1 MVKIIQATSVLLR
14 QITNNLFFQ
23 HFQTDLLKQFAIQIF
38 NKYLQCHLS
47 PPDGLR
53 KSTPDQSTGDMDEI
67 EQTDRDRYKEQ
78 LIIIGALGREE
89 PSHALSIL
97 CKLLEEKTRLLQAHL
112 ERIYANSA
120 NLNVS
125 STDGL
130 EQLYEDIL
138 WIILISAN
146 VMSMES
152 VGEQPLI
159 PSEIMQCSKQQLLS
173 GQTDL
178 TTSLK
183 VLALESPVHEDASC
197 DPVLR
202 LTAAVFRLCD
212 IETKAMEANMKTVLS
227 PEITSNL
234 MWFLQMWAESYL
246 LYLSEY
252 YTDVSFIKIFW

>member
-1 MVKIIQATSVLLR
+1 
-14 QITNNLFFQ
+14 
-23 HFQTDLLKQFAIQIF
+23 
-38 NKYLQCHLS
+38 
-47 PPDGLR
+47 
-53 KSTPDQSTGDMDEI
+53 MDEI
-67 EQTDRDRYKEQ
+67 EQSDRDRYKEQ

-89 PSHALSIL
+89 PSHALPIL
-97 CKLLEEKTRLLQAHL
+97 CKLLEEKTRCLQAHL
-112 ERIYANSA
+112 ERIYTNSA

-138 WIILISAN
+138 WIILVSAH
-146 VMSMES
+146 VLSMES

-159 PSEIMQCSKQQLLS
+159 PSEIMYCSKQQLLS

-183 VLALESPVHEDASC
+183 VLALESSVVVEDTSC
-197 DPVLR
+197 DHVLR

-212 IETKAMEANMKTVLS
+212 IETKAMDANMKSVLS

-252 YTDVSFIKIFW
+252 YTEVSVTNNRFC

>member
-1 MVKIIQATSVLLR
+1 M
-14 QITNNLFFQ
+14 
-23 HFQTDLLKQFAIQIF
+23 LKQLAIQIF

-53 KSTPDQSTGDMDEI
+53 KATDNQNTSDMDEI
-67 EQTDRDRYKEQ
+67 EQSDRDRYKEQ
-78 LIIIGALGREE
+78 LIIIGVLGREE
-89 PSHALSIL
+89 PCHALPIL
-97 CKLLEEKTRLLQAHL
+97 CKLLEEKTRCLQAHL
-112 ERIYANSA
+112 ERIYTNSA

-138 WIILISAN
+138 WIILVSAH
-146 VMSMES
+146 VLSMDA

-159 PSEIMQCSKQQLLS
+159 PSEIMHFSKQQLLS

-183 VLALESPVHEDASC
+183 VLALESSVTVDASC
-197 DPVLR
+197 DSVLR

-212 IETKAMEANMKTVLS
+212 IETKAMEANMKSVLS

-252 YTDVSFIKIFW
+252 YTDVSVVDLTDPYDRCF